1 MRFVRQ
7 CTSITSWCL
16 ETVFPDLI
24 KILCKCETADEKGL
38 LGREQ
43 TSISSY
49 KYITRNILSLNLLC

>member
-24 KILCKCETADEKGL
+24 KILCKYETADEKGL

-49 KYITRNILSLNLLC
+49 V